1 MQGLRDRVAIVTGG
15 GIGIGKGIARRLAA
29 EGMRLTISAS
39 SNLAGA
45 ESLRD
50 DLGREDAPVEI
61 VRADLRYPESARAF
75 VDCSL
80 EAYCQVDILVNNAG
94 FTLDEPFLEGTIG
107 DWLDVFNINLVGMM
121 VACQQTAP
129 AMAERG
135 FGRIIN
141 ISSVHSAL
149 HVPGHAI
156 YAATKA
162 GINGFTRSL
171 AIELAPQGI
180 TCNVVAPGAIQV
192 EKYEGLGMDPD
203 ALGAQIP
210 LGRVGQVID
219 IAGAVAVLA
228 SDDASY
234 ISGAVLFVDGALT
247 ARMPLEL

>member
-1 MQGLRDRVAIVTGG
+1 MQGLSDRVAIVTGG
-15 GIGIGKGIARRLAA
+15 GIGIGKGIARRLAG

-39 SNLAGA
+39 SNLTGAGA
-45 ESLRD
+45 LRD
-50 DLGREDAPVEI
+50 ELASQGTPVEI
-61 VRADLRYPESARAF
+61 VAADLRDPDSARAI
-75 VDCSL
+75 VDRTL
-80 EAYCQVDILVNNAG
+80 DAYGQIDVLVNNAG
-94 FTLDEPFLEGTIG
+94 FTLDEPFLEGATA

-121 VACQQTAP
+121 VACQAAAP

-135 FGRIIN
+135 FGRIVN

-149 HVPGHAI
+149 HMPGHAI

-162 GINGFTRSL
+162 GINGFTRNL
-171 AIELAPQGI
+171 AIELAPHGI

-210 LGRVGQVID
+210 LGRVGQVGD
-219 IAGAVAVLA
+219 IAGAVAFLA

-234 ISGAVLFVDGALT
+234 VSGAVLFVDGALT